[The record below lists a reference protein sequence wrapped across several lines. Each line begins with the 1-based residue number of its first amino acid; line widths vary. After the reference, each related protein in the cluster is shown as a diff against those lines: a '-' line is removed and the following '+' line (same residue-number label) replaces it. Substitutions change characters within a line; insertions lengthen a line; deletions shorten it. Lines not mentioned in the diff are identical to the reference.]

1 MRGKESMYI
10 DLHPGEL
17 LLAPPLMYKSLTRS
31 TMEIYSISNQI
42 THFYLLF
49 RTCDNN
55 HGPMKSVSNLF
66 SRIPYRIKNVDNG

>member
-1 MRGKESMYI
+1 MYI

-42 THFYLLF
+42 THLP
-49 RTCDNN
+49 RSVRAIIIWT
-55 HGPMKSVSNLF
+55 MKSVSNLF
-66 SRIPYRIKNVDNG
+66 SRDST